1 MRIQSE
7 CQVHSSYRNYSFRCS
22 LYRVRDFHQFL
33 TLNHKVTNPSE
44 IKLAPPIIFA
54 ACIGSDV
61 ESPSYNSAAPTT
73 RKRNARKGAIVSGN
87 VSSRPG
93 KGCPIAN
100 CLPRSER
107 QEPWKSLRAAPAV

>member
-73 RKRNARKGAIVSGN
+73 RKRNARKGAIVSSN

-93 KGCPIAN
+93 KGA
-100 CLPRSER
+100 R
-107 QEPWKSLRAAPAV
+107 